1 MLPLQLGTSDGTN
14 GCPNSCTH
22 PTADIGLM
30 GRFLGTD
37 CELVDGIQ
45 VPPRRRPRPRL
56 GMGRTLRGHK
66 VTSADLR
73 ECIARVVTDFVNA
86 RRPGERFPAWLA
98 RAGEGELI

>member
-1 MLPLQLGTSDGTN
+1 MATTGAPIHARIQPLTSGSWGDSSALTVSSSTGSRCDLGG
-14 GCPNSCTH
+14 
-22 PTADIGLM
+22 GL
-30 GRFLGTD
+30 GLD
-37 CELVDGIQ
+37 S
-45 VPPRRRPRPRL
+45 